1 MLKIWSCAI
10 GLCESCQVGNQAA
23 LSSPPCVPQGCRF
36 GAGCPGNGCS
46 IHSEKGV
53 QSCHASCR
61 KNSGLIWARSF
72 LYSSRFIRGSGRLSP
87 PAESRTFYLKISEN
101 SQHLRGR
108 QRHRPLQTA
117 TQLHSCQSGGPVPIT
132 NCVWNAYRLHDSA
145 DTAVSRRTFARQLCA
160 FLTKRQMF
168 FSCAQIFCRKSRF
181 LRKHG

>member
-1 MLKIWSCAI
+1 MPDSACCVVRHTDAGPVRW
-10 GLCESCQVGNQAA
+10 GRCEPGQVGNQAA

-72 LYSSRFIRGSGRLSP
+72 LYSSRFIRGSGCLYP
-87 PAESRTFYLKISEN
+87 PAESSTFYLKISEN
-101 SQHLRGR
+101 SQHLRGW
-108 QRHRPLQTA
+108 QRHRPIQTA

-132 NCVWNAYRLHDSA
+132 NCV
-145 DTAVSRRTFARQLCA
+145 
-160 FLTKRQMF
+160 
-168 FSCAQIFCRKSRF
+168 
-181 LRKHG
+181 

>member
-1 MLKIWSCAI
+1 MRRAETRTVTAVSDRTTLVGETAAPCARNPLQR
-10 GLCESCQVGNQAA
+10 GRRPAPGGRCVVRRRSGTMRGGPPAMGGREPCQVGNQAA

-72 LYSSRFIRGSGRLSP
+72 LYSSRFIRGSGCLYP
-87 PAESRTFYLKISEN
+87 PAESSTFYLKISEN

-108 QRHRPLQTA
+108 QRHRPIQTA

-132 NCVWNAYRLHDSA
+132 NCV
-145 DTAVSRRTFARQLCA
+145 
-160 FLTKRQMF
+160 
-168 FSCAQIFCRKSRF
+168 
-181 LRKHG
+181 